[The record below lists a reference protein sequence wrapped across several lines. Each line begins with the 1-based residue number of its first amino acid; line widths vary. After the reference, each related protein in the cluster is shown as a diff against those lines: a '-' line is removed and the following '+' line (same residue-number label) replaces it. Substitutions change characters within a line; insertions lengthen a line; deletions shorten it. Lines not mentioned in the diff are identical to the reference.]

1 MKKFMSI
8 IVLSTSIIIASCG
21 NNNDDKNKQDTYM
34 PAPGSDSATV
44 DSNNHT
50 NGYPPPNTDTT
61 DTLHKQ

>member
-1 MKKFMSI
+1 MKKLISI
-8 IVLSTSIIIASCG
+8 VVLSITVIVAACG

-44 DSNNHT
+44 DSNRT

-61 DTLHKQ
+61 DTLRKQ

>member
-1 MKKFMSI
+1 MKKFIPIMALSI
-8 IVLSTSIIIASCG
+8 TIIGAACG

-44 DSNNHT
+44 DSNRT

-61 DTLHKQ
+61 DTLRKQ